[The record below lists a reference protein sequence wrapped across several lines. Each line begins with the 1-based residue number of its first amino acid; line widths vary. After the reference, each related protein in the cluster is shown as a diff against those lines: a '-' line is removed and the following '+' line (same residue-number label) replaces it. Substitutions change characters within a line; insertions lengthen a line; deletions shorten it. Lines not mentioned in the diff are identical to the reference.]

1 MQITLVSSKKLSQ
14 VVLKK
19 ADAVIM
25 RVVVRPYERLDL
37 LDTATHSLSS
47 SGNVLY
53 VQKNR
58 LFLVGSESILSAS
71 VPEEI
76 NTADFAASI
85 GHFKTSPLKKELSK
99 RLGDEPLSAI
109 RTLSFKVRT
118 FTIVY
123 GSEKMIVRV
132 KEYSSANSKADF
144 FYRMD
149 GAELTELMVFLNT
162 QGFSVLPFSAY
173 LANFFEPKAEDAE
186 VKNPTKIE
194 SRKTEKIELKEDS
207 KKKEGSNKKEPEEEK
222 DTCKGSFE
230 NFCKEENKKLEA
242 KVLEA
247 YKIAEE
253 KSKGNYLLVLY
264 KAFLKYYSNKL
275 FSMSKAKKRT
285 ELYCKAL
292 EALAAVSAR
301 TAAKKQMKRYLEFS
315 GADKCTVEE
324 KLPPKPKGKKIE
336 KALKLAKKALKK

>member
-19 ADAVIM
+19 TDAIIM

-47 SGNVLY
+47 SANVLY

-58 LFLVGSESILSAS
+58 LFLAGPESILSAA

-76 NTADFAASI
+76 NMADFAANI

-109 RTLSFKVRT
+109 LTLSFKVRT

-132 KEYSSANSKADF
+132 KEYSSANSKAEF

-149 GAELTELMVFLNT
+149 GAELTELMAFLNT

-173 LANFFEPKAEDAE
+173 LANFFEPKAEDTEA
-186 VKNPTKIE
+186 KNPTKIE
-194 SRKTEKIELKEDS
+194 S
-207 KKKEGSNKKEPEEEK
+207 KKAEKKEPEEEK

-230 NFCKEENKKLEA
+230 NFCKEENKRLEA

-301 TAAKKQMKRYLEFS
+301 AAAKKQMKRYLEFS